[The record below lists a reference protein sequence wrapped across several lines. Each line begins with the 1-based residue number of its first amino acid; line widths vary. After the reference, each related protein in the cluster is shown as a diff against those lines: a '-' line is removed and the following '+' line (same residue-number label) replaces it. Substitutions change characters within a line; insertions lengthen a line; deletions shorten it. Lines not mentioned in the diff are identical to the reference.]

1 MENGLRK
8 LYWGFFFIM
17 LSFRIQGFDILPDF
31 VGYVLFALGFSEL
44 SEKSEH
50 FRVAAKFNKPMII
63 LSLFSIY
70 QWPIRVQVNN
80 SAMVFLFGILLAIAL
95 FALNLYIVFNLF
107 MGIHDMVSEKGNSD
121 LAVEAEER
129 WNHYKVLQFATIGAV
144 IIAFIPVVNIIYI
157 IGILIASLVILIKI
171 MGFIKRCEENLI
183 ME

>member
-17 LSFRIQGFDILPDF
+17 LSFRIQGFDIFPDF
-31 VGYVLFALGFSEL
+31 VGYVLFALGFSAL

-50 FRVAAKFNKPMII
+50 FRVAAKFNTPMIV
-63 LSLFSIY
+63 LSLFSIF
-70 QWPIRVQVNN
+70 QWPIRIQVNN
-80 SAMVFLFGILLAIAL
+80 TFMVLLFGILLAIAL
-95 FALNLYIVFNLF
+95 FAMNLYIIYNLF
-107 MGIHDMVSEKGNSD
+107 MGIYDIASEKANSD

-129 WNHYKVLQFATIGAV
+129 WNQYKILQFAAIAALV
-144 IIAFIPVVNIIYI
+144 IAFIPVINLIYI

-183 ME
+183 